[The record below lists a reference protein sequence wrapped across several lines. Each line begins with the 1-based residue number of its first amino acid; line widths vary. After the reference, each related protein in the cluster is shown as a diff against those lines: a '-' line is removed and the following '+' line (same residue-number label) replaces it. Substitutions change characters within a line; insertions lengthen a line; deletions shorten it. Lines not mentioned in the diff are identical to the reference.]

1 MTPLFMIMAGF
12 VIGLLFGSFA
22 NVLIHRIP
30 RDENVAWP
38 ASHCPHC
45 QHPLAWYHNIP
56 LLSYLFLKGECHF
69 CHHGIS
75 LRYPIVEF
83 FSGLIGALI
92 FALGLPMITATLY
105 TLAFITLLALSFIDW
120 ETKMIPDSLNLLAL
134 TLAIFASLDLSA
146 IVAHARDALLFA
158 GGFSLLRFYLSYAL
172 KKEAMGE
179 GDIMIAATIGAV
191 LGPLMGGIAIF
202 LSAFLALPFSLY
214 FQRRDDVA
222 LPFVP
227 FLAAALFLVF
237 VNASWLYPFLKDFYH
252 L

>member
-22 NVLIHRIP
+22 NVLIYRIP

-75 LRYPIVEF
+75 LHYPIVEF

-146 IVAHARDALLFA
+146 IEER
-158 GGFSLLRFYLSYAL
+158 LS
-172 KKEAMGE
+172 
-179 GDIMIAATIGAV
+179 
-191 LGPLMGGIAIF
+191 
-202 LSAFLALPFSLY
+202 
-214 FQRRDDVA
+214 
-222 LPFVP
+222 
-227 FLAAALFLVF
+227 
-237 VNASWLYPFLKDFYH
+237 
-252 L
+252 